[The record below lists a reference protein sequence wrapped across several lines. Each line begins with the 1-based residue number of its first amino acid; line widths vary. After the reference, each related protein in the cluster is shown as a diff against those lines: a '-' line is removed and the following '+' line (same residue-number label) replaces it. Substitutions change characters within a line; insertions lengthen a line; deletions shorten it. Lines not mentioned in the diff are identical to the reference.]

1 MKTVEWC
8 NLNKLES
15 YKKLLSL
22 KGAVSVKNALKGAA
36 GAKRIADFSI
46 PMSSGL
52 AYNYT
57 AKEVNRQILS
67 IFKSLV
73 KEASLIEKFSALY
86 NGEVVNT
93 GERHMVLHHLTRN
106 KLDGNCNII

>member
-22 KGAVSVKNALKGAA
+22 KEAVSVKTALKGAA

-52 AYNYT
+52 AYNYA

-73 KEASLIEKFSALY
+73 KEASLFEKFSQGRQKITTA
-86 NGEVVNT
+86 GRGSFHVVFS
-93 GERHMVLHHLTRN
+93 E
-106 KLDGNCNII
+106 KA

>member
-22 KGAVSVKNALKGAA
+22 KGAVSVKNALKGVA
-36 GAKRIADFSI
+36 GVKRIADFSI

-52 AYNYT
+52 TYNYFQI
-57 AKEVNRQILS
+57 ACQRSVAHRKVFRALQRRSRQHGRGAHGAP
-67 IFKSLV
+67 SLD
-73 KEASLIEKFSALY
+73 E
-86 NGEVVNT
+86 G
-93 GERHMVLHHLTRN
+93 
-106 KLDGNCNII
+106 